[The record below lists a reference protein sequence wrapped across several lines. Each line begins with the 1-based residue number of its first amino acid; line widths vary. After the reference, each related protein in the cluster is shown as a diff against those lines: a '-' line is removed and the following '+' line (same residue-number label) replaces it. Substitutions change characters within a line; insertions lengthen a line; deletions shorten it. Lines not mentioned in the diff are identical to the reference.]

1 MSSRAA
7 WDDAA
12 LAAVLVALDPAGAG
26 GIALRA
32 HAGPVRD
39 AWCSLFRALLR
50 PSAPYLK
57 LPLGVTED
65 RLLGGLD
72 LVQTLRTGRAV
83 EERGLLA
90 QADGGVLAV
99 SMAERLDA
107 HVTAHLCAALDRGE
121 QPLERDGLR
130 GVNAARLGILAL
142 DEGEVGERTAPALLD
157 RLAVHVSLDEVPL
170 RTLEAIEDE
179 EPPDLAEAR
188 SALPTISIRD
198 EVWEALCATA
208 LALGIDSLRAPL
220 LAGHIARA
228 AAAFAG
234 RSTVAEADLTMAV
247 RLVLAPRAT
256 QLPALPE
263 PADEETREETD
274 EEPEAPAPDE
284 DPDDTPEP
292 PGDAPDDVTRP
303 EDAGAL
309 TDILVQAA
317 VAALPP
323 GLLAEL
329 SRTHAP
335 RRGPHKVGAAGTL
348 RASLSRGR
356 RAGAL
361 RGLPRGGRRLH
372 VLETL
377 RAAAPWQGVRR
388 AARAEAGLPAARVEV
403 RAGDLR
409 VHRYQERSESSTI
422 FVVDASGSAALER
435 LAEAKGAVE
444 LVLADCYVRRDH
456 VALLAFR
463 GTKAELLL
471 APTRSLMRA
480 KRSLAGLVG
489 GGGTPLATGIEAALL
504 LALEAR
510 RQGHTPLL
518 VFMTDGRANIG
529 LDGRPGRAKAEADA
543 LSAARALAQHG
554 VQTLLID
561 TAARARPEAARLA
574 REMSARFVALPS
586 VDASL
591 IAREVRAIGGE
602 TP

>member
-1 MSSRAA
+1 MSARAA

-39 AWCSLFRALLR
+39 RWCSFFRGLLR
-50 PSAPYLK
+50 PGAPYLK

-90 QADGGVLAV
+90 QADGGVLVA

-107 HVTAHLCAALDRGE
+107 QVTAHLCAALDRGE
-121 QPLERDGLR
+121 QAVERDGLR
-130 GVNAARLGILAL
+130 GQHATRLGILAL
-142 DEGEVGERTAPALLD
+142 DEGEPGERTAPALLD
-157 RLAVHVSLDEVPL
+157 RLAVHVSLDEIPL
-170 RTLEAIEDE
+170 RTLEALEDE

-188 SALPTISIRD
+188 SALPTITIGD
-198 EVWEALCATA
+198 DVWEALCATA

-234 RSTVAEADLTMAV
+234 RSTVAEADVTMAV

-263 PADEETREETD
+263 ASEAES
-274 EEPEAPAPDE
+274 EEPQDEAPAPDE
-284 DPDDTPEP
+284 APADARDPPAN
-292 PGDAPDDVTRP
+292 APDDATPP
-303 EDAGAL
+303 EDVAGPL
-309 TDILVQAA
+309 TDILVEAA

-329 SRTHAP
+329 SRANGP

-348 RASLSRGR
+348 RASPSRGR

-377 RAAAPWQGVRR
+377 RAAAPWQAVRR

-444 LVLADCYVRRDH
+444 LVLAECYVRRDH

-510 RQGHTPLL
+510 RHGHTPLL

-529 LDGRPGRAKAEADA
+529 LDGRPGRAQAEADA
-543 LSAARALAQHG
+543 LAAARALAQHG
-554 VQTLLID
+554 VQALLID
-561 TAARARPEAARLA
+561 TAAQARPGAARLA

-591 IAREVRAIGGE
+591 IAREVRAIASE
-602 TP
+602 KP

>member
-1 MSSRAA
+1 MSAQAA

-12 LAAVLVALDPAGAG
+12 FAAVLVALDPAGAG

-39 AWCSLFRALLR
+39 RWCSFFRALLR

-90 QADGGVLAV
+90 QAHGGVLVA

-107 HVTAHLCAALDRGE
+107 NVTAHLCASLDRGE
-121 QPLERDGLR
+121 QALERDGLR
-130 GVNAARLGILAL
+130 GRHAARLGILAL
-142 DEGEVGERTAPALLD
+142 DEGEAGERPSPALLD
-157 RLAVHVSLDEVPL
+157 RLAVHVSLDEIPL
-170 RTLEAIEDE
+170 RTLEALEDD

-188 SALPTISIRD
+188 SALPAISIRD

-234 RSTVAEADLTMAV
+234 RSTVAEADVTMAV

-263 PADEETREETD
+263 DAEDATDEET
-274 EEPEAPAPDE
+274 EEPAPSD
-284 DPDDTPEP
+284 DPGDAQVP
-292 PGDAPDDVTRP
+292 PGDAQDDVTHS
-303 EDAGAL
+303 EDGVGAL

-329 SRTHAP
+329 SRAHGP

-348 RASLSRGR
+348 RASPSRGR

-388 AARAEAGLPAARVEV
+388 AARAEAGLPAAPVEV
-403 RAGDLR
+403 RVDDLR

-489 GGGTPLATGIEAALL
+489 GGGTPLATGIEAALR

-510 RQGHTPLL
+510 RHGHTPLL

-529 LDGRPGRAKAEADA
+529 LDGRPGRAQAEADA

-561 TAARARPEAARLA
+561 TAAQARPVAARLA

-602 TP
+602 KP